1 MGKIVKSALLFLVA
15 ITLTVASHKM
25 LEARDSTFS
34 LIPMEY
40 NAEEGVLSGEIFV
53 DLGWKH
59 RGADAVSVD
68 AVDFVMN
75 ETPLRNVEG
84 NTYTAPV
91 TLRFGEAGLYRIH
104 ILRGQEVVDVVY
116 EGHGIYGLLPIQR
129 GSWGGELPEY
139 DAGVLNLHDNMQIA
153 TTDEDGVFYSVK
165 EPHFHIYKNNILIE
179 SWEAAERK
187 DTYRIS
193 AESEILL
200 DCESGD
206 EVQVTFTCMDV
217 YGLSYEFTL
226 YDYFVEGN
234 ELKENSFDTN
244 PVLTWN

>member
-1 MGKIVKSALLFLVA
+1 MSFIDRNQGLSA
-15 ITLTVASHKM
+15 
-25 LEARDSTFS
+25 
-34 LIPMEY
+34 
-40 NAEEGVLSGEIFV
+40 
-53 DLGWKH
+53 H
-59 RGADAVSVD
+59 R
-68 AVDFVMN
+68 
-75 ETPLRNVEG
+75 
-84 NTYTAPV
+84 
-91 TLRFGEAGLYRIH
+91 
-104 ILRGQEVVDVVY
+104 
-116 EGHGIYGLLPIQR
+116 
-129 GSWGGELPEY
+129 
-139 DAGVLNLHDNMQIA
+139 
-153 TTDEDGVFYSVK
+153 
-165 EPHFHIYKNNILIE
+165 IYKNNILIE